1 MKMILLGPPAAGK
14 GTQSAYLSE
23 YYNIPAISTGSI
35 IRRNI
40 SEGTELGKQAKS
52 YIEAGKLV
60 PDRLIIDLVINR
72 LTAED
77 CREGFILD
85 GFPRTVPQAEALDKN
100 GIDIDKVVEFNVPDE
115 EIIERISG
123 RRSCKE
129 CGAIYHI
136 ISNPSKKGNLCEKCG
151 GELVQ
156 RADDTAKTVRSRL
169 EVYHKETE
177 PVSGYYKQKG
187 NLVTVDGAGRSVEQT
202 SAAMWKALG
211 VKK

>member
-23 YYNIPAISTGSI
+23 HYNIPAISTGSI

-40 SEGTELGKQAKS
+40 SEGTELGKKAKS

-60 PDRLIIDLVINR
+60 PDELIIDLVINR
-72 LTAED
+72 LAAED
-77 CREGFILD
+77 CKDGFILD
-85 GFPRTVPQAEALDKN
+85 GFPRTLPQAEALDKN
-100 GIDIDKVVEFNVPDE
+100 GINIDKVVEFNVPDE

-123 RRSCKE
+123 RRSCDS
-129 CGAIYHI
+129 CGAIYHV

-151 GELVQ
+151 GKLVQ

-169 EVYHKETE
+169 EVYHKETK
-177 PVSGYYKQKG
+177 PVSGYYKEKG
-187 NLVTVDGAGRSVEQT
+187 NLVTVDGGRRSVEET

-211 VKK
+211 VER